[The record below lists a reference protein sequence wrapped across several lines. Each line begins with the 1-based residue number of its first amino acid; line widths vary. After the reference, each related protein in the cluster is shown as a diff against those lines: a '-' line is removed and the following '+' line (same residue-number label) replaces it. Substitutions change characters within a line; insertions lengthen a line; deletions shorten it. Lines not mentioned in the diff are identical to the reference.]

1 MANVEWILGSI
12 LSLSGW
18 RLDILLVRVTRFARV
33 LFVGIAYAV
42 SPPAPRLVSPDVRM
56 DARTVIDT
64 VGYAV
69 EETDERADVLTDCAF
84 ELAA

>member
-1 MANVEWILGSI
+1 MPNVEWILGSI

-18 RLDILLVRVTRFARV
+18 RLDILLVRVTSFARV
-33 LFVGIAYAV
+33 LFVGVAYAI
-42 SPPAPRLVSPDVRM
+42 SPPVARIESATRM

-69 EETDERADVLTDCAF
+69 EETEEERANVHD
-84 ELAA
+84 AA